1 MPKPLLGG
9 LLAPAPL
16 FLPGACYSSRMPA
29 PEPNGLRRPG
39 RKGTRMATAAA
50 RVWAIADIVDLGRY
64 PIAHLAAARARRLV
78 EDCRRELAARG
89 ACQLPG
95 FMRPEAVQAVVDE
108 AGALGHLAH
117 RTEAAHNVY
126 FTETAPG
133 LAAGDPRRW
142 QVHSAKG
149 AIGWNRIGPGSPL
162 RRLYEWDGLTE
173 FLRVALALP
182 VLYRDA
188 DSVGAC
194 SIMVYG
200 QGDELGWHFDNSEF
214 AVTLML
220 QTSKSGG
227 SFEFVPRIR
236 EAGDERRD
244 AVGRL
249 LAGAGDGILAMDG
262 RPGTLA
268 LFAGRHSIHR
278 VTPIQGR
285 TPRVNAVLAY
295 AQEPGHRLT
304 PLNRE
309 LFYGQSG

>member
-1 MPKPLLGG
+1 
-9 LLAPAPL
+9 
-16 FLPGACYSSRMPA
+16 
-29 PEPNGLRRPG
+29 
-39 RKGTRMATAAA
+39 MAAAAA
-50 RVWAIADIVDLGRY
+50 RVWAIGDIADLDRY
-64 PIAHLAAARARRLV
+64 PIAHLAAAPAQRLI
-78 EDCRRELAARG
+78 EGCRRELTARG

-95 FMRPEAVQAVVDE
+95 FMSQEAVQAVLGE
-108 AGALGHLAH
+108 ADALGHLVH

-126 FTETAPG
+126 FTVGEPG
-133 LAAGDPRRW
+133 LAADDPRRL

-149 AIGWNRIGPGSPL
+149 AIGWNRIGPQSPL
-162 RRLYEWDGLTE
+162 RLLYEWDGLTE
-173 FLRVALALP
+173 FIRAALGLR

-188 DSVGAC
+188 DPVGAC
-194 SIMVYG
+194 SIMLYSE
-200 QGDELGWHFDNSEF
+200 GDELGWHFDNSEF

-220 QTSKSGG
+220 RASDGGG

-236 EAGDERRD
+236 DTGDERRD

-249 LAGAGDGILAMDG
+249 LAGARDGIMTMDG
-262 RPGTLA
+262 QPGTLA

-278 VTPIQGR
+278 VTPIQGK

-309 LFYGQSG
+309 LFYGQSS

>member
-1 MPKPLLGG
+1 
-9 LLAPAPL
+9 
-16 FLPGACYSSRMPA
+16 
-29 PEPNGLRRPG
+29 
-39 RKGTRMATAAA
+39 MATAAA

-126 FTETAPG
+126 FTEAAPG

-162 RRLYEWDGLTE
+162 RRLYEWDGLTG
-173 FLRVALALP
+173 FIRAALALP
-182 VLYRDA
+182 ALYRDA
-188 DSVGAC
+188 DPAGAC
-194 SIMVYG
+194 SIMLYG

-220 QTSKSGG
+220 QTSEGGG

-236 EAGDERRD
+236 DAGDERLD

-249 LAGAGDGILAMDG
+249 LAGAGDGILTMDG
-262 RPGTLA
+262 QPGTLA

-278 VTPIQGR
+278 VTPIQGK

-295 AQEPGHRLT
+295 SQEPAHRLT